1 MNLHDYQHCYVFTTS
16 ARDGI
21 ERNTCRAQ
29 VLSRCELINK
39 ETEDSQQ
46 FYLAK
51 ECIGEYMYQEGG
63 ITLDA
68 TGRDGVSMTQTPTS
82 HVWSICAQNKM
93 RQDKRF
99 ASHDRDISQVVGIGE
114 KIKTF
119 SGQSSYL
126 TEYRFNMKLTS
137 ADSLKD
143 PQQITDATLN
153 SKSLVG
159 LTKVEDSNHVWQAIL
174 EYPIPYMNVHPPE
187 SQFQVDVGPI
197 LFPDFRI
204 TNAPLISQL
213 RLCYVLFNT
222 FDQAEFVLLAPS
234 STRDDG
240 RLDTLHFSEVLIKE
254 SKNEIFSLKT

>member
-1 MNLHDYQHCYVFTTS
+1 
-16 ARDGI
+16 
-21 ERNTCRAQ
+21 
-29 VLSRCELINK
+29 
-39 ETEDSQQ
+39 
-46 FYLAK
+46 
-51 ECIGEYMYQEGG
+51 MYQEGG
-63 ITLDA
+63 I
-68 TGRDGVSMTQTPTS
+68 TQTPTS
-82 HVWSICAQNKM
+82 HVWSICAKNKM